1 MGDLIV
7 QQFVSADGLAGD
19 PSGEFTLFD
28 GVGSSDELDNETLA
42 RLESVEAI
50 VLGANTYRMFA
61 SYWPT
66 PDSDQELLAAR
77 INELP
82 KIVVSTTLSEA
93 PWGEYD
99 PSMVVADDAAEAV
112 RRLKLDLPGDLIVWG
127 SLTLTDT
134 LFAAGLVDT
143 VRIVVLPKVLGRGRS
158 AFPAGFGDIDL
169 GFVRSGS
176 YDDGLVATEY
186 RIEYRNDRKDAS

>member
-1 MGDLIV
+1 MGSLIV
-7 QQFVSADGLAGD
+7 QQFVSADGFAGD
-19 PSGEFTLFD
+19 PSGEFALFD
-28 GVGSSDELDNETLA
+28 GAGSSDELDNETLA

-61 SYWPT
+61 AYWPT

-82 KIVVSTTLSEA
+82 KIVVSTTLTEA
-93 PWGEYD
+93 PWGEHD
-99 PSMVVADDAAEAV
+99 PAMVVADDPAEAV

-134 LFAAGLVDT
+134 LFAARLVDI

-158 AFPAGFGDIDL
+158 AFPAEFTDIDL
-169 GFVRSGS
+169 RFVRSAS
-176 YDDGLVATEY
+176 YDAGLVA
-186 RIEYRNDRKDAS
+186 IEYENHREDAS

>member
-1 MGDLIV
+1 MGELIV
-7 QQFVSADGLAGD
+7 HQFVSADGFAGD
-19 PSGEFTLFD
+19 ESGEFALFD
-28 GVGSSDELDNETLA
+28 GAGPSDELDNETLA
-42 RLESVEAI
+42 RLETVDAI

-82 KIVVSTTLSEA
+82 KIVVSTTLTEA
-93 PWGEYD
+93 PWGEFE
-99 PSMVVADDAAEAV
+99 PAMVVADDPAEAV

-143 VRIVVLPKVLGRGRS
+143 VRLAVLPKVLGHGRS
-158 AFPAGFGDIDL
+158 AFPAGFGDVDL
-169 GFVRSGS
+169 RLVRASS
-176 YDDGLVATEY
+176 YDSAIVA
-186 RIEYRNDRKDAS
+186 IEYQNERKDSL

>member
-1 MGDLIV
+1 MGSLIV
-7 QQFVSADGLAGD
+7 QQFVSADGFAGD
-19 PSGEFTLFD
+19 PSGEFALFD
-28 GVGSSDELDNETLA
+28 GAGSSDELDNETLA

-99 PSMVVADDAAEAV
+99 PAMVVADDAAEAV

-169 GFVRSGS
+169 GFVRSSS
-176 YDDGLVATEY
+176 YDSAIVA
-186 RIEYRNDRKDAS
+186 IEYQNERKDSP

>member
-1 MGDLIV
+1 MGELIV
-7 QQFVSADGLAGD
+7 HQFVSADGFAGD
-19 PSGEFTLFD
+19 ESGEFALFD
-28 GVGSSDELDNETLA
+28 GSGPSDELDNETLA
-42 RLESVEAI
+42 RLESVDAI
-50 VLGANTYRMFA
+50 VLGATTYRMFV

-82 KIVVSTTLSEA
+82 KIVVSTTLTEA
-93 PWGEYD
+93 PWGEFE
-99 PSMVVADDAAEAV
+99 PAMLVADDPAEAV

-143 VRIVVLPKVLGRGRS
+143 VRLAVLPKVLGRGRS
-158 AFPAGFGDIDL
+158 AFPAGFSDIDL
-169 GFVRSGS
+169 RFVRSSS
-176 YDDGLVATEY
+176 YDSAIVA
-186 RIEYRNDRKDAS
+186 IEYQNERKDSP